1 MYVFCY
7 FCLRNNEKPVRNAK
21 RQVMLNATV
30 DYYNFAGG
38 DTGVLTT
45 DWSEEYLDNHEF
57 GSESD
62 TIKLI
67 VGEGIDE
74 TGEKSI
80 TFILR
85 RAQLAADPDPVLT
98 GFGPITQQL
107 SFKAFS
113 DDATMNNELQV
124 IGDGL
129 T

>member
-45 DWSEEYLDNHEF
+45 DWSGQYLDNHEF

-62 TIKLI
+62 TIELI
-67 VGEGIDE
+67 VGEGINE
-74 TGEKSI
+74 TAEKSL
-80 TFILR
+80 TFQLK
-85 RAQLAADPDPVLT
+85 RAQLTADPDPVIT

-107 SFKAFS
+107 SFKALF
-113 DDATMNNELQV
+113 
-124 IGDGL
+124 
-129 T
+129 

>member
-1 MYVFCY
+1 M
-7 FCLRNNEKPVRNAK
+7 
-21 RQVMLNATV
+21 NATV

-57 GSESD
+57 GSDSD

-74 TGEKSI
+74 TGEKSM
-80 TFILR
+80 TFILK
-85 RAQLAADPDPVLT
+85 RAQLTADPDPVVT

-107 SFKAFS
+107 SFKALF
-113 DDATMNNELQV
+113 
-124 IGDGL
+124 
-129 T
+129 